1 MTKIMGGKAAAVVT
15 ASANLSAADFCVAID
30 VAAADGVSSIVDIG
44 GGSIT
49 ASHVAFTFAPAGCTI
64 GAGVS
69 AVTYPAGYLMS
80 FTGTIMKTSVAVSL
94 SITYVGAFVTVSGSA
109 VFGAITLGDLKLDAT
124 TVEITMTDT
133 PGGNEHFKL
142 SGGATLFG
150 AKLSVVAEAN
160 YTLGTISGSVML
172 TASLS
177 NLTIGGFGLEDI
189 YLSVNLSSAA
199 PQDFS
204 IAFGAK
210 VPILPGVLVAGSGKI
225 TPTQVYLDVDATIK
239 WGSFWVGAKG
249 SVFLGTSNGSTTF
262 AASIK
267 VGLTVMGQ
275 DLVASLVIATDSNG
289 ANFSVSFPISFAPFG
304 WLTFQ
309 LYAGCTWKSFPGGAV
324 IGARVYGSLYA
335 LGGVITGTIDAS
347 VSLGSDVDG
356 KPTLLTNMTVGVKLG
371 ITWVADVTG
380 TLKFT
385 NCNST
390 CTSYASPTMTLSA
403 STTWKG
409 NTVST
414 GDVVIPMDFTFS
426 ISSSS
431 SFEKTSG
438 VAYGCL
444 NCENPGSAGLL
455 RWQAYFKGSASFT
468 FSSSGKL
475 STSISASAEIQQS
488 ASKGTCTKWT
498 DTVVFGKVCDK
509 TDYSWGSFTKLIGVG
524 ISIDSG
530 SGDLRASSANR
541 DYSA

>member
-1 MTKIMGGKAAAVVT
+1 
-15 ASANLSAADFCVAID
+15 
-30 VAAADGVSSIVDIG
+30 
-44 GGSIT
+44 
-49 ASHVAFTFAPAGCTI
+49 
-64 GAGVS
+64 
-69 AVTYPAGYLMS
+69 
-80 FTGTIMKTSVAVSL
+80 
-94 SITYVGAFVTVSGSA
+94 VSGSA

-124 TVEITMTDT
+124 TVEVTMTDVPNGT
-133 PGGNEHFKL
+133 EHFKL

-160 YTLGTISGSVML
+160 YTLGTVSGSVML

-177 NLTIGGFGLEDI
+177 RLTIGGFGLEDI
-189 YLSVNLSSAA
+189 YLSVNLSSAE

-304 WLTFQ
+304 SLTFQ

-335 LGGVITGTIDAS
+335 LAGVITGTIDAS
-347 VSLGSDVDG
+347 VSLGSDANG
-356 KPTLLTNMTVGVKLG
+356 KPTLLTNMTVDVKLG

-390 CTSYASPTMTLSA
+390 CTSYATPTMTLSA

-431 SFEKTSG
+431 SFEKTSS
-438 VAYGCL
+438 VAYGCS

-468 FSSSGKL
+468 ITSSGKL

-509 TDYSWGSFTKLIGVG
+509 TEYSWGSFTKLIGVG

-530 SGDLRASSANR
+530 SGDLRSSSAGK